1 MRAIAFTKSL
11 PASDVNALSDITFDK
26 PEPGPRDLRVQVEAV
41 SVNPV
46 DTKVRQNAG
55 SDTPRVLGYDAAG
68 IVDAVGAEVTLF
80 KPGDAVYYAGTI
92 NRPGTNA
99 EFHLVDERIVGRK
112 PASLDFA
119 QAAALPLTTITAY
132 ELLFDRIGVRKGR
145 GADTRTLLVV
155 GGAGGVGSMAI
166 QLARALTDLT
176 VIASASRPETVE
188 WVRGL
193 GAHHVINHTR
203 PLDEEVAR
211 IGIPAVDIVL
221 SLTQTA
227 RHWPVIQNLVAPQGH
242 VGVIDDMPSLDI
254 VPFKGK
260 AVGVHWES
268 MFTRPIHQTADMIEQ
283 HRLLNEVAGLVEAG
297 TVRTTLTNRVGPIDA
312 ATLREAHALVESGR
326 SIGKTVVE
334 GW

>member
-11 PASDVNALSDITFDK
+11 PASDANALSDITLDV
-26 PEPGPRDLRVQVEAV
+26 PEPGPRDLRVKVEAV

-46 DTKVRQNAG
+46 DTKVRRNAG

-99 EFHLVDERIVGRK
+99 EYHLVDERIVGRK
-112 PASLDFA
+112 PATLDGA
-119 QAAALPLTTITAY
+119 EAAALPLTTITAY
-132 ELLFDRIGVRKGR
+132 ELLFDRIGVRKGE
-145 GADTRTLLVV
+145 GADRRTLLVV

-166 QLARALTDLT
+166 QLARALTGLT
-176 VIASASRPETVE
+176 VIATASRPDTVA
-188 WVRGL
+188 WVEGL
-193 GAHHVINHTR
+193 GAHHVIDHTK

-221 SLTQTA
+221 ALTQTPH
-227 RHWPVIQNLVAPQGH
+227 HWPAIQNLVAPQGH
-242 VGVIDDMPSLDI
+242 VGVIDDMPTLDI

-268 MFTRPIHQTADMIEQ
+268 MFTRPIHRTPDLVEQ
-283 HRLLNEVAGLVEAG
+283 HKLLNEVAGLVEAG
-297 TVRTTLTNRVGPIDA
+297 KIRSTLTNRVGPINA
-312 ATLREAHALVESGR
+312 ATLREVHALVESGR

>member
-11 PASDVNALSDITFDK
+11 PASDVNALSDITLDK
-26 PEPGPRDLRVQVEAV
+26 PEPGPRDLRVRVEAV

-46 DTKVRQNAG
+46 DTKVRANAG
-55 SDTPRVLGYDAAG
+55 SDNPRVLGYDAAG

-99 EFHLVDERIVGRK
+99 EYHLVDERIVGRK
-112 PASLDFA
+112 PASLDVA
-119 QAAALPLTTITAY
+119 EAAALPLTTITAY
-132 ELLFDRIGVRKGR
+132 ELLFDRIGVRKGKD
-145 GADTRTLLVV
+145 ADKRTLLVV

-176 VIASASRPETVE
+176 VIATASRPDTVA
-188 WVRGL
+188 WVQGL
-193 GAHHVINHTR
+193 GAHHVVDHTK
-203 PLDEEVAR
+203 PLDAEVAR
-211 IGIPAVDIVL
+211 IGIPAIDIVL
-221 SLTQTA
+221 SLTQTT
-227 RHWPVIQNLVAPQGH
+227 RHWPAIQKLVAPQGH

-260 AVGVHWES
+260 AVGIHWES

-283 HRLLNEVAGLVEAG
+283 HKLLNEVAGLVEAG
-297 TVRTTLTNRVGPIDA
+297 KIRSTLTNRVGPINA
-312 ATLREAHALVESGR
+312 AILREAHALVESGR
-326 SIGKTVVE
+326 SIGKTVVA